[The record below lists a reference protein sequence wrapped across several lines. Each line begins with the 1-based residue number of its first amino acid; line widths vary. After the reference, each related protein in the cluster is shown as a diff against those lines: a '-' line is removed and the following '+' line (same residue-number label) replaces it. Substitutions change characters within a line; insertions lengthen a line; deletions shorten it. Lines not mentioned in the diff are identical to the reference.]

1 MTIRLRE
8 GTPADAEVCG
18 RICYDAFA
26 AINAAHGFP
35 PDFPA
40 PEAAVHML
48 GMMLAHPGFHVVVAE
63 TADGVPVGSNA
74 LDQRSA
80 IAGVGPITVSPTIQN
95 AGVGRRLMDAVIARA
110 VERGAPGVRL
120 VQAAFHCRSLSLYTK
135 LGFDPREPL
144 SCIQG
149 PPLGITV
156 PGHSVRRATRDDL
169 AAGNRVCEH
178 VHGISRGG
186 ELEDAIGLGTA
197 VVVERSGSIV
207 GYATGFAFF
216 CHAVADSLPAMQ
228 ALIGSAG
235 EFQGPGILVPTRNA
249 ALLRWCLENGLRV
262 TQPLTLMSMGTWH
275 EPRGEWLPSIS
286 Y

>member
-1 MTIRLRE
+1 MTISLRRARPE
-8 GTPADAEVCG
+8 DAETCG

-26 AINAAHGFP
+26 SINNAHNFP
-35 PDFPA
+35 PDFPS
-40 PEAAVHML
+40 PEIAVAVVSMIFQNP
-48 GMMLAHPGFHVVVAE
+48 GMYAVVAE
-63 TADGVPVGSNA
+63 SDGRIVGSNV
-74 LDQRSA
+74 LDERSQ
-80 IAGVGPITVSPTIQN
+80 IAGVGPITVDPGGQN
-95 AGVGRRLMDAVIARA
+95 TGVGRRLMLAVMERAR
-110 VERGAPGVRL
+110 ERGFPGVRL
-120 VQAAFHCRSLSLYTK
+120 VQAAFHNRSLSLYTK

-144 SCIQG
+144 SCVQG
-149 PPLGITV
+149 PPLRITV

-169 AAGNRVCEH
+169 AACNRVCER

-186 ELEDAIGLGTA
+186 ELEDAIGLGSA
-197 VVVERSGSIV
+197 VVVERDRSIV
-207 GYATGFAFF
+207 GYASGFAFF